1 MLRKDGYIKCHQMED
16 KCCRKSCFI
25 DVFLPAFSPLQ
36 DASTISTLL
45 STAYSTQTHMLLILC
60 SQESLSH
67 LNQFASSQNL
77 TQIFLWKFYHH
88 RGGLPLFF
96 SIVSVIFS
104 LQEIKYSH
112 LHPHLHFQ
120 FGSYLQ
126 LYP

>member
-1 MLRKDGYIKCHQMED
+1 MEVL
-16 KCCRKSCFI
+16 SPQGWIAFI
-25 DVFLPAFSPLQ
+25 
-36 DASTISTLL
+36 
-45 STAYSTQTHMLLILC
+45 
-60 SQESLSH
+60 
-67 LNQFASSQNL
+67 
-77 TQIFLWKFYHH
+77 
-88 RGGLPLFF
+88 FF